1 MNISTIAYL
10 YGLEPKTLHKWY
22 KDQIS
27 DYKTDKER
35 GEFLGQKACEVA
47 EQTGEIIKE
56 IPIHIFKAANI
67 GSNMCI
73 DEKMIGKRYYTILSN
88 QETGKVAF
96 LIGTMNPKIIANG
109 LAKFGESLKTVTRI
123 NCDMSPT
130 MKKICTDN
138 FTKAAIIVDKFHVIK
153 HVMDALN
160 TVRLNIKKTLKIA
173 DNINKNNPNGWTDL
187 EFLEK
192 TKYLTY
198 KLRDEL
204 EFDEKDLLN
213 QLLEKFSTLKEAYE
227 YVEEIRHWYSRKN
240 IGKHIWQIEKQKDL
254 WMVKLENSKLKEFKI
269 IRKMFDKHSEDI
281 NRFFEN
287 GASNAKAENLNA
299 RIQRFLSNN
308 FGAKDRDFFFYRTQ
322 IYFA

>member
-22 KDQIS
+22 KEQIS
-27 DYKTDKER
+27 NYKTDKES
-35 GEFLGQKACEVA
+35 GLFLGQKAFEVA
-47 EQTGEIIKE
+47 EQTGEVIKE
-56 IPIHIFKAANI
+56 IPIQIFKPTNI

-88 QETGKVAF
+88 QETGKIAF
-96 LIGTMNPKIIANG
+96 LIGTMNPKIISNG
-109 LAKFGESLKTVTRI
+109 LAKFEKSLGKVIRI

-130 MKKICTDN
+130 MKKICADN
-138 FTKAAIIVDKFHVIK
+138 FINAQIIVDKFHVIK

-160 TVRLNIKKTLKIA
+160 TVRLNIKKTLKIT

-192 TKYLTY
+192 AKYLTY
-198 KLRDEL
+198 KLMDEL
-204 EFDEKDLLN
+204 ELEQKNLLK
-213 QLLEKFSTLKEAYE
+213 QLLLKFPTLKEAYG
-227 YVEEIRHWYSRKN
+227 YVEEIRNWYSREN
-240 IGKHIWQIEKQKDL
+240 INKHIWAIEREKDI
-254 WMVKLENSKLKEFKI
+254 WMNKMEKSKLKEFKI
-269 IRKMFDKHSEDI
+269 IRKMFDKHEEDI